1 MFSGVSKWGFS
12 FLIVLFYSFFI
23 GFIRFLVVLGFS
35 FRNFFPFTFVPC
47 ICTTYYCIFVC
58 FFFFFCDFVVVF
70 SLVEVSQW
78 GKVLLLSWEC
88 CCLCVR
94 CWVAWLLAMQVCSF
108 VGTFFCLA
116 CVCIDKLWNG
126 GKG

>member
-35 FRNFFPFTFVPC
+35 FRNFFPLTFVPC

-58 FFFFFCDFVVVF
+58 FFFFFVISWLCFLWWRLVSGAKFSFCPGSAVVCAYVVGSRGSWLCKFVV
-70 SLVEVSQW
+70 L
-78 GKVLLLSWEC
+78 WEHF
-88 CCLCVR
+88 
-94 CWVAWLLAMQVCSF
+94 F
-108 VGTFFCLA
+108 VWHA
-116 CVCIDKLWNG
+116 SA
-126 GKG
+126 